1 MFGIWQ
7 FMHKPQIKW
16 YFFFLSIFFF
26 SFQDRVILG
35 TDYPFPLGEVTGF
48 GSAHPGK
55 VIEECNQ
62 FDDKLR
68 QKLLFENGMSFL
80 GLNSQDY
87 I

>member
-1 MFGIWQ
+1 MG
-7 FMHKPQIKW
+7 
-16 YFFFLSIFFF
+16 FFFQTFFPKHFFFSNFF

-48 GSAHPGK
+48 GGAHPGK
-55 VIEECNQ
+55 VIEECDQ

>member
-1 MFGIWQ
+1 MR
-7 FMHKPQIKW
+7 KPQIKW
-16 YFFFLSIFFF
+16 DFFFFFF
-26 SFQDRVILG
+26 FQTFFQISFQDRVILG

-48 GSAHPGK
+48 GGAHPGK
-55 VIEECNQ
+55 VIEECDQ